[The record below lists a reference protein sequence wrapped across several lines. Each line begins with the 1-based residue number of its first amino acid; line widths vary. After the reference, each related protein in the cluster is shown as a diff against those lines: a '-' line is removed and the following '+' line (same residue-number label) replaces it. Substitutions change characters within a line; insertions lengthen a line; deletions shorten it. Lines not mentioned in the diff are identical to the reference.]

1 MILQVQIITIIHH
14 PVIRQIRDI
23 SHFSAIR
30 IGNTAT
36 IKIIKE
42 RRGVDQSSMRISNH
56 PIEFQ
61 IQLPEQKI
69 FFLQLG
75 IYTGCPDFC
84 PGMTDIRLYTLGFFI
99 TVIPDKFQFG
109 LVKVMIRKL
118 KRRPEFSHF
127 QPVMIP
133 FDFQIID
140 IRRSDCIIISGQGS
154 SRKKSK
160 SHICFIKI
168 MRNTSRRSM
177 HAVRLAAIRQIIISV
192 FGIYRYHINRTS

>member
-14 PVIRQIRDI
+14 PVIQQIRDI

>member
-1 MILQVQIITIIHH
+1 MILQVQVITIIHH

-75 IYTGCPDFC
+75 IYTGRPDFC

>member
-1 MILQVQIITIIHH
+1 MQVQIITIIHH

>member
-1 MILQVQIITIIHH
+1 MILQVQVITIIHH

-23 SHFSAIR
+23 SHFSAICV
-30 IGNTAT
+30 GNTAT

-61 IQLPEQKI
+61 IQLPEQKM

-75 IYTGCPDFC
+75 VYTGCPDFC

-99 TVIPDKFQFG
+99 TVIPDKFQLG
-109 LVKVMIRKL
+109 LVEVMIRKL
-118 KRRPEFSHF
+118 KRRPEFPHF
-127 QPVMIP
+127 QAVMIP

-140 IRRSDCIIISGQGS
+140 IRRSDRVIISGKGP
-154 SRKKSK
+154 SREKSK

-168 MRNTSRRSM
+168 MRNTSRRIM
-177 HAVRLAAIRQIIISV
+177 HAVRLVAIRQIIIPV
-192 FGIYRYHINRTS
+192 FGIYRHHINRTS